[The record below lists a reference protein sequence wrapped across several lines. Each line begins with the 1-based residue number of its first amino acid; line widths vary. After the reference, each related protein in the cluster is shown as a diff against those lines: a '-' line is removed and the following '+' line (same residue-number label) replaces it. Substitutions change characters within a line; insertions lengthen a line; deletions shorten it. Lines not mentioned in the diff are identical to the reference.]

1 MIYALITA
9 RGGSKGIK
17 NKNLK
22 KIGKLSL
29 LEKTCK
35 NIKNSNLFDKIFCSS
50 DSLKILDIS
59 KKNKI
64 FTIKRPKN
72 ISTDKSD
79 SILAVYHFHNFLLK
93 KKIELP
99 EIVFL
104 FQPTSPFI
112 KVETINKMIKIYT
125 KFPKTS
131 SVISIYKVN
140 NKYNYINQRKLIN
153 KNEVKFLF
161 ETQRDKMVRRQDKPD
176 VYVHGNLFSFKI
188 NQVLKQKKITP
199 KPLKAVKLSSF
210 YETIDIDNYE
220 DLELANIIEK
230 HISK

>member
-9 RGGSKGIK
+9 RGRSKGIK

-22 KIGKLSL
+22 KIGNLSL
-29 LEKTCK
+29 LEKTCR

-50 DSLKILDIS
+50 DSLKILNIL

-64 FTIKRPKN
+64 YPIKRPDN
-72 ISTDKSD
+72 ISKDKSN
-79 SILAVYHFHNFLLK
+79 SILAVYHFYYFLIR

-112 KVETINKMIKIYT
+112 KTETINKIVNIYD
-125 KFPKTS
+125 KYPKTN
-131 SVISIYKVN
+131 SVISVYKVN
-140 NKYNYINQRKLIN
+140 NKYNYINQRKLN
-153 KNEVKFLF
+153 KKNEIKFLF
-161 ETQRDKMVRRQDKPD
+161 ETQRNKMNRRQDKPD

-188 NQVLKQKKITP
+188 KQVLKQKIITP
-199 KPLKAVKLSSF
+199 KPLKAVKLKSF

-220 DLELANIIEK
+220 DLELAKIIEK
-230 HISK
+230 YINK

>member
-29 LEKTCK
+29 LEKTCR

-50 DSLKILDIS
+50 DSLKILNIS

-64 FTIKRPKN
+64 FPIRRPNN
-72 ISTDKSD
+72 ISMDKSN
-79 SILAVYHFHNFLLK
+79 SILAVYHFHNFLTK

-112 KVETINKMIKIYT
+112 KVETINKMIKLYS
-125 KFPKTS
+125 KYPKTS
-131 SVISIYKVN
+131 SVISVYKVN
-140 NKYNYINQRKLIN
+140 NKYNYINQRTLNK

-210 YETIDIDNYE
+210 YEAVDIDNYE
-220 DLELANIIEK
+220 DLEFAKIIEK
-230 HISK
+230 HITL

>member
-29 LEKTCK
+29 LEKTCR

-50 DSLKILDIS
+50 DSLKILNIS

-64 FTIKRPKN
+64 FPIRRPKN
-72 ISTDKSD
+72 ISKDKSN
-79 SILAVYHFHNFLLK
+79 SILAVYHFHNFLIK

-112 KVETINKMIKIYT
+112 KVETIKKILKLY
-125 KFPKTS
+125 KKYPKTS
-131 SVISIYKVN
+131 SIISIYKVN
-140 NKYNYINQRKLIN
+140 NKYNFINQRILN
-153 KNEVKFLF
+153 KKSEVKFLF
-161 ETQRDKMVRRQDKPD
+161 ENKRNKMVRRQDKPN
-176 VYVHGNLFSFKI
+176 VYVHGNLFSFKL

-199 KPLKAVKLSSF
+199 KPFRAVKLKSF
-210 YETIDIDNYE
+210 YETIDIDTYE
-220 DLELANIIEK
+220 DLDLANIIQRNIK
-230 HISK
+230 I